1 VSSAAP
7 PADPDSRG
15 HLAGAELEVMSLA
28 LSLARHHLAVLR
40 RLRSEC
46 RRARGERRLELQR
59 QALCHRMRCSRALDL
74 HEASARRLAR
84 LVPSLESPLAWLRD
98 PDRQLAR

>member
-1 VSSAAP
+1 VS
-7 PADPDSRG
+7 SRG
-15 HLAGAELEVMSLA
+15 HSGGAALELEVLSLSLA
-28 LSLARHHLAVLR
+28 LARHHLTVLR

-46 RRARGERRLELQR
+46 RRARGERRMELQR

-74 HEASARRLAR
+74 HEASARRLAH
-84 LVPSLESPLAWLRD
+84 LVPSLASPLAWLRD